1 MRKLNN
7 KKLGVILLLMIALIL
22 VLIASI
28 PSVYC
33 ADDNNSIASD
43 LENSVYESLGGID
56 FGGLDECIQEL
67 NKDSQ
72 AIFGGD
78 SFFDKV
84 MALING
90 EFSTD
95 TTSFFSAILSLFF
108 GEIAGFLPILCI
120 IIAITILCSLVGNIR
135 SDVGSESV
143 GRIVDFVCYGI
154 VIVIVSGCVFSLLG
168 EVGQAI
174 AAIKKQ
180 MDIIFPILLTLV
192 ASVGGTVT
200 VGMFQPSLALFSN
213 IIIQIFNFVL
223 VPLFTFMFVFSV
235 VGNMTNSVS
244 LNKFNATFRS
254 IFKWVAGIC
263 FSIFMG
269 VVMVQGVVA
278 GNFDNVSI
286 RATKF
291 ALKSYVPI
299 LGGYLSDGFNIVMAS
314 SVLIKNAI
322 GGVGIFLALSLIV
335 VPIIKIAI
343 LGLGLKL
350 TAAILEPMTKSK
362 ISDFLMN
369 VSKNVNMLVVI
380 IAGVGF
386 MYIVSIGMLLISAN
400 LG

>member
-84 MALING
+84 TALING

-108 GEIAGFLPILCI
+108 GEIAGFLPMLCI